1 MFESIINKNHIKEI
15 EDFMNSEDCN
25 FVQQM
30 SEFGMSFQ
38 AMAFV
43 VQAIFDSVKA
53 AKKQLEENDG

>member
-1 MFESIINKNHIKEI
+1 
-15 EDFMNSEDCN
+15 MNSEDCN

-43 VQAIFDSVKA
+43 VQTIFDGVKA